1 MAQQKQN
8 EWREQ
13 WEMLQDGE
21 QFLFRDWI
29 LPSTLEDFRDKDVL
43 ECGCGGGQHT
53 SFIAPFV
60 RSVTAVDLN
69 AAEVARQRNKDF
81 KNVSFVEADIA
92 EMDLG
97 RQFDIVF
104 SIGVIHH
111 TDDPEKTVA
120 NMVRHTKPGGR
131 VIIWV
136 YSKEG
141 NSLVEHGVEPL
152 RKAFLRDMSRKNLLR
167 LSKLI
172 GALMYPPIYTVYL
185 LPLGFLPFYEYFQNF
200 RKMSFDRNVLNIF
213 DKLNAPQVQFME
225 RARVQRW
232 LPAGEFR
239 DISITPY
246 KGVSWRVSGVKR

>member
-13 WEMLQDGE
+13 WEMLQDNE
-21 QFLFRDWI
+21 LFLFKDWI
-29 LPSTLEDFRDKDVL
+29 LPNTLEDFKDKDVL

-53 SFIAPFV
+53 AFIAPLA

-69 AAEVARQRNKDF
+69 AAEVARERNKDF
-81 KNVSFVEADIA
+81 RNVSFVEADIA

-97 RQFDIVF
+97 RQFDVVF

-120 NMVRHTKPGGR
+120 NMVKHTRPGGK

-136 YSKEG
+136 YSREG
-141 NSLVEHGVEPL
+141 NGLVEYGVEPV
-152 RKAFLRDMSRKNLLR
+152 RKIFLSGISRKWLLR
-167 LSKLI
+167 LSQLLCL
-172 GALMYPPIYTVYL
+172 LMYLPIYTAYL
-185 LPLGFLPFYEYFQNF
+185 LPLKFLPFYEYFQNF
-200 RKMSFDRNVLNIF
+200 RKMSFERNVLNVF

-225 RARVQRW
+225 RARVERW
-232 LPAGEFR
+232 VPADKFR
-239 DISITPY
+239 DVSITPY
-246 KGVSWRVSGVKR
+246 KGVSWRISGVKL

>member
-13 WEMLQDGE
+13 WEMLRDNE
-21 QFLFRDWI
+21 LFLFKDWI
-29 LPSTLEDFRDKDVL
+29 LPNTLEDFKDKDVL

-53 SFIAPFV
+53 AFIAPHA

-69 AAEVARQRNKDF
+69 AAEVARERNKDF

-92 EMDLG
+92 AMDLG
-97 RQFDIVF
+97 RQFDVVF

-120 NMVRHTKPGGR
+120 NMVKHTRPGGK

-141 NSLVEHGVEPL
+141 NALVEHGVEPF
-152 RKAFLRDMSRKNLLR
+152 RKAFLAGMSRKGLLR
-167 LSKLI
+167 LSQFICL
-172 GALMYPPIYTVYL
+172 LMYPPIYTVYL
-185 LPLGFLPFYEYFQNF
+185 LPLKRLPFYEYFQNF
-200 RKMSFDRNVLNIF
+200 RKMSFERNVLNVF

-225 RARVQRW
+225 RARVERW
-232 LPAGEFR
+232 VPADKFR
-239 DISITPY
+239 DVSITPY
-246 KGVSWRVSGVKR
+246 KGVSWRVSGIKL

>member
-21 QFLFRDWI
+21 LFLFQDWI
-29 LPSTLEDFRDKDVL
+29 LPNTLEDFRNKDVL

-53 SFIAPFV
+53 SFIAPYA

-69 AAEVARQRNKDF
+69 AAEVARERNKDF

-92 EMDLG
+92 EADLG
-97 RQFDIVF
+97 RQFDVVF

-120 NMVRHTKPGGR
+120 NMARHAKPGGK
-131 VIIWV
+131 VILWT

-141 NSLVEHGVEPL
+141 NFLVEHGVEPF
-152 RKAFLRDMSRKNLLR
+152 RKAFLTNLSRKNLLR
-167 LSKLI
+167 LSKCI
-172 GALMYPPIYTVYL
+172 GLLMYPPIYTLYL
-185 LPLGFLPFYEYFQNF
+185 LPLRVLPFYEYFQNF

-225 RARVQRW
+225 RARVERW
-232 LPAGEFR
+232 LAPGKFR

-246 KGVSWRVSGVKR
+246 KGVSWRASAVKL